1 MHLVASYKGIAI
13 NPEYL
18 FEFGET
24 NRIRSSEI
32 WITKKWTKPYLHSSK
47 RTTKLEL
54 LMSEAEALASLE
66 REKKIYVVKKGD
78 TLSRISSRNNVSI
91 RSICIAN
98 NIRTTSLLRIGQKL
112 YID

>member
-1 MHLVASYKGIAI
+1 LNLITSFKGVAI

-18 FEFGET
+18 FDFSGSDS
-24 NRIRSSEI
+24 IRSNEI
-32 WITKKWTKPYLHSSK
+32 WVTRRWTTPYLHSSK

-54 LMSEAEALASLE
+54 LKSEEEALASLE

-78 TLSRISSRNNVSI
+78 TLSRISQRNNVSI
-91 RSICIAN
+91 RSICLNN
-98 NIRTTSLLRIGQKL
+98 NIKSSSLLKIGQKL